1 MKDIIVVGNFKNIV
15 KHVDK
20 ITNYQVSRKITKLH
34 RILRLR
40 FYLKTI
46 AEIASLKYIKE
57 SKETKV
63 TECQRF
69 LYEGD

>member
-1 MKDIIVVGNFKNIV
+1 MSTKLLTIKF
-15 KHVDK
+15 HE
-20 ITNYQVSRKITKLH
+20 KITKLH